1 MIISV
6 GEDTEQRDHYSVG
19 YGGINWYQHFE
30 KQALPSRV
38 DHVPT
43 LLSSSSIPW
52 YTYPREKHMKFHRSV
67 IYNSKGKQLKC
78 LEE

>member
-1 MIISV
+1 MITSV

-52 YTYPREKHMKFHRSV
+52 YTYPREKHTHVYQKTHEVPQKR
-67 IYNSKGKQLKC
+67 YL
-78 LEE
+78 